1 MAKFIVL
8 SRTDY
13 DRVMSR
19 HEDAA
24 VVLQDVART
33 CDRGIRIR
41 LSAFHDARRR
51 HGESALPASL
61 LDELQSVQ
69 IVTAGRANTPVAK
82 PDHCPGGPRAIG
94 LGDSPVSSAIGAE
107 PRMTDQTPMTTLPR
121 ESVTPV
127 ADAGPERAL
136 VLEAA
141 VSKPFAWVAADAAV
155 VGAAHLR
162 LVPPKPCQDA
172 ALADE
177 AGRPLVVV
185 ADGAGSAAMS
195 HFGASCV
202 VTAVRRL
209 VRTLDADFAMALDAG
224 EPTFENGED
233 LARKIVAHA
242 AGTLDDLAMKHQR
255 ATEDFRCTLLAWVLG
270 TERSMWVKVGDGALV
285 AHSEGGLRCVG
296 PVGKGEYANQTCFVG
311 PGLARG
317 QWCWGGIGT
326 ATIEGVAAMS
336 DGAAD
341 RLVSSN
347 GERVAQA
354 MGKLLQAVGAG
365 RADRRHVFGL
375 LADGSM
381 WKGSSGD
388 DKSIALL
395 VRKEAF
401 NG

>member
-8 SRTDY
+8 SRSDY
-13 DRVMSR
+13 DRVMSC

-24 VVLQDVART
+24 VALQDIART

-51 HGESALPASL
+51 HGECALPASL
-61 LDELQSVQ
+61 LDELRSVE
-69 IVTAGRANTPVAK
+69 IVTAGRAHTPIAK

-94 LGDSPVSSAIGAE
+94 LGDPPVAPAIGAE
-107 PRMTDQTPMTTLPR
+107 PQMTDQTPMTTQPN
-121 ESVTPV
+121 ESVAPE
-127 ADAGPERAL
+127 ADAGSERGL

-141 VSKPFAWVAADAAV
+141 VSKPFAWIAAEAAV

-162 LVPPKPCQDA
+162 QVPPKPCQDA

-195 HFGASCV
+195 HLGASCV
-202 VTAVRRL
+202 VAAVRRL
-209 VRTLDADFAMALDAG
+209 VRTLDADFAKALDAG
-224 EPTFENGED
+224 GPTFEIGED

-242 AGTLDDLAMKHQR
+242 SGTLDDLAMTHQR
-255 ATEDFRCTLLAWVLG
+255 ATEDFRCTLLVWVLG
-270 TERSMWVKVGDGALV
+270 TDRSMWVKVGDGALV
-285 AHSEGGLRCVG
+285 AHSEGGLHCVG
-296 PVGKGEYANQTCFVG
+296 PVGKGEYANQTCFVD

-354 MGKLLQAVGAG
+354 MGKLLHAVGTG
-365 RADRRHVFGL
+365 RADRRHVFDL

-388 DKSIALL
+388 DRSIALL

>member
-1 MAKFIVL
+1 MVKFLIL

-19 HEDAA
+19 HEAAA

-33 CDRGIRIR
+33 CDRGVRIR

-51 HGESALPASL
+51 HGDSVLPVRL
-61 LDELQSVQ
+61 LEELRSVE
-69 IVTAGRANTPVAK
+69 IVTAERSHTPVATPGHS
-82 PDHCPGGPRAIG
+82 PDGPGAIG
-94 LGDSPVSSAIGAE
+94 LVDPPVSCTIGDE
-107 PRMTDQTPMTTLPR
+107 PRITAQTPMDTQPR
-121 ESVTPV
+121 ASVTPGT
-127 ADAGPERAL
+127 DAGSERVV
-136 VLEAA
+136 VLEA
-141 VSKPFAWVAADAAV
+141 VGSKPFAWVAAEAAV

-185 ADGAGSAAMS
+185 ADGAGSAALS
-195 HFGASCV
+195 HLGASCV

-224 EPTFENGED
+224 EPTFGIGED
-233 LARKIVAHA
+233 LAGKIVAHA
-242 AGTLDDLAMKHQR
+242 AGALDDLAITHQR
-255 ATEDFRCTLLAWVLG
+255 PTEDFRCTLLAWVLG

-285 AHSEGGLRCVG
+285 AQCEGGLRCVG
-296 PVGKGEYANQTCFVG
+296 PVGKGEYANQTCFIG
-311 PGLARG
+311 PGLARE
-317 QWCWGGIGT
+317 QWCWGGIST

-354 MGKLLQAVGAG
+354 MGKLLHAVGTG

>member
-13 DRVMSR
+13 DRVMCR
-19 HEDAA
+19 HEAAA

-51 HGESALPASL
+51 HGDFVVPASL
-61 LDELQSVQ
+61 LDELQSLA
-69 IVTAGRANTPVAK
+69 IVAAGRKPTPVSKSRNCRDEKGAT
-82 PDHCPGGPRAIG
+82 D
-94 LGDSPVSSAIGAE
+94 LYDSPSSSETGAE
-107 PRMTDQTPMTTLPR
+107 PRTDGKIPTNTQALGPGGLK
-121 ESVTPV
+121 
-127 ADAGPERAL
+127 ADVGIEQAL
-136 VLEAA
+136 MLDAP
-141 VSKPFAWVAADAAV
+141 VSKPFVWVAAEAAV

-162 LVPPKPCQDA
+162 LSPPKPCQDA

-177 AGRPLVVV
+177 TCRPVIVV
-185 ADGAGSAAMS
+185 ADGAGSAAVS
-195 HFGASCV
+195 HLGASCV

-209 VRTLDADFAMALDAG
+209 VRTLDADFALALDTG
-224 EPTFENGED
+224 EPSFELGED
-233 LARKIVAHA
+233 LAGKIIAHA
-242 AGTLDDLAMKHQR
+242 AGTLDDLAMTHQR

-285 AHSEGGLRCVG
+285 ADCEGELRYVG
-296 PVGKGEYANQTCFVG
+296 PVGKGEYVNQTCFVG
-311 PGLARG
+311 PGLARE
-317 QWCWGGIGT
+317 QWSWGGIST
-326 ATIEGVAAMS
+326 ATIGGVVAMS

-347 GERVAQA
+347 GDRVAQA
-354 MGKLLQAVGAG
+354 VGKLIHALGTG
-365 RADRRHVFGL
+365 RADRRHVFDL
-375 LADGSM
+375 LADRSM
-381 WKGSSGD
+381 WKGSGGD

>member
-1 MAKFIVL
+1 MAKFIVI
-8 SRTDY
+8 SRADY
-13 DRVMSR
+13 DCVMSR

-41 LSAFHDARRR
+41 LRAFHDARRE
-51 HGESALPASL
+51 HGDSVLPPSL
-61 LDELQSVQ
+61 LDELRSVK
-69 IVTAGRANTPVAK
+69 IVTAARAHTPVAK
-82 PDHCPGGPRAIG
+82 SGHCPGGPGAIG
-94 LGDSPVSSAIGAE
+94 LGDPPVSSAIGAE
-107 PRMTDQTPMTTLPR
+107 PRMTDQTLMTTQPR
-121 ESVTPV
+121 VSVAPV
-127 ADAGPERAL
+127 TEAGHERAV

-141 VSKPFAWVAADAAV
+141 VSKPFSWVAAEAAV

-177 AGRPLVVV
+177 VGRPLVVV
-185 ADGAGSAAMS
+185 ADGAGSAALS
-195 HFGASCV
+195 HLGASCV

-224 EPTFENGED
+224 EPTFEIGEG
-233 LARKIVAHA
+233 LAGKIVAHA
-242 AGTLDDLAMKHQR
+242 AGTLDDLAMTHQR
-255 ATEDFRCTLLAWVLG
+255 PTEDFRCTLLVWVLG
-270 TERSMWVKVGDGALV
+270 TERSVWVKVGDGALV
-285 AHSEGGLRCVG
+285 AQREGGLRCVG
-296 PVGKGEYANQTCFVG
+296 PIGKGEYANQTCFVG
-311 PGLARG
+311 PGLVRE
-317 QWCWGGIGT
+317 QWCWGSIST

-347 GERVAQA
+347 GENVAQA
-354 MGKLLQAVGAG
+354 MGKLLHAVGTG

-395 VRKEAF
+395 ARNETF